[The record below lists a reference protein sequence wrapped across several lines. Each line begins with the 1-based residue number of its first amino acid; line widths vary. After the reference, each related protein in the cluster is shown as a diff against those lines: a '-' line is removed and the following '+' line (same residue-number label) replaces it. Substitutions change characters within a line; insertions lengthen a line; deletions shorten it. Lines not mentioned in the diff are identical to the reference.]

1 MFQLDPAAGKE
12 FMGYIVGANP
22 LGQMLFSPLV
32 GYWGNKMGSIRIPL
46 LCSLALFTMSSA
58 VYSSLEI
65 FPSVNIKYWMLGARF
80 FVGVS
85 SGMLVRYVDN
95 LCLHKN
101 THNKY
106 LVRDLY
112 NQTKSECKYNARV
125 LVHIWNYYIYITQHD
140 N

>member
-85 SGMLVRYVDN
+85 SGKKSKIMTIYV
-95 LCLHKN
+95 
-101 THNKY
+101 
-106 LVRDLY
+106 
-112 NQTKSECKYNARV
+112 
-125 LVHIWNYYIYITQHD
+125 YIKIRIST
-140 N
+140 

>member
-65 FPSVNIKYWMLGARF
+65 FPSINIKYWMLGARF

-85 SGMLVRYVDN
+85 SGNFKIDLN
-95 LCLHKN
+95 LL
-101 THNKY
+101 TQ
-106 LVRDLY
+106 VRDLY
-112 NQTKSECKYNARV
+112 NNQTKSEC
-125 LVHIWNYYIYITQHD
+125 
-140 N
+140 